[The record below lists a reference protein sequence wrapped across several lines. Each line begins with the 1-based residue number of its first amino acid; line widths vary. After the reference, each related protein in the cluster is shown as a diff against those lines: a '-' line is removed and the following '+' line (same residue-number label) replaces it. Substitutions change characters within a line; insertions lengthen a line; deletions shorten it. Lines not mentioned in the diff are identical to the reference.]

1 MISEA
6 KLASGGIGGALRAY
20 RRRAGLTLAELHQR
34 SGLALSTLSKA
45 ENNKISLTYDKIEK
59 ICLALGIDMAQI
71 VAPGPVSPAI
81 VVSGRRSIVRS
92 GEGQTIESEH
102 YADTYL
108 VTELLH
114 KGMTPVIVDV
124 KARSIE
130 NFDDFHR
137 HAGEE
142 YVYVLEGAV
151 DFHTELYAP
160 VRLVAGDSIY
170 FDSET
175 GHAWIAAAPGACRFL
190 SICLRSRPAV
200 AGAATVESAPA
211 VLDISMR
218 RRSAG

>member
-1 MISEA
+1 MSEA
-6 KLASGGIGGALRAY
+6 KMPPGGIGGALRSY
-20 RRRAGLTLAELHQR
+20 RQRAGLTLAELHER

-71 VAPGPVSPAI
+71 VAPSTAPSAI
-81 VVSGRRSIVRS
+81 VVNGRRSIVRA

-108 VTELLH
+108 ATELLH

-124 KARSIE
+124 RARSIE
-130 NFDDFHR
+130 NFDDFHH

-142 YVYVLEGAV
+142 YVYVLEGEV
-151 DFHTELYAP
+151 DFHTEVYAP
-160 VRLVAGDSIY
+160 ARLAAGDSIY
-170 FDSET
+170 FDSEI
-175 GHAWIAAAPGACRFL
+175 GHAWIAASPGPCRIL
-190 SICLRSRPAV
+190 SVCLRSRPAV
-200 AGAATVESAPA
+200 AVKATVERDATI
-211 VLDISMR
+211 LDISQR